1 MVARDLCPAI
11 EWASMRSSI
20 RPGIQGK
27 PMTLSFDDI
36 TWHRAVGQLIEA
48 LDKPNFWAQLVRLL
62 EQYMPFDSWVALL
75 FSSDQHPQ
83 VFAASPGVEGIPDA
97 LFEDY
102 LRGVYLLDPF
112 YIASREQS
120 RSGLYRLWEV
130 APEHF
135 EQTEYYQRYFR
146 LNVVADEIQFN
157 CQLEGDRTLCLSLG
171 SKQRFS
177 SEQIALLSLIQP
189 WLLALLRQRL
199 PYELSESVAP
209 ASADWRLQLETSV
222 QQLKGAQL
230 TARELDVGRLMLS
243 GCSSKEIARKLEISV
258 ETVKVH
264 KKHMYSKL
272 GIKSQSE
279 LFSIFLQAQ
288 NA

>member
-1 MVARDLCPAI
+1 
-11 EWASMRSSI
+11 
-20 RPGIQGK
+20 
-27 PMTLSFDDI
+27 MTLSLEDI
-36 TWHRAVGQLIEA
+36 AWHRSVGQMIDA
-48 LDKPNFWAQLVRLL
+48 LDQPNFWTQLVRLL
-62 EQYMPFDSWVALL
+62 DQYVPFDSWVVLL
-75 FSSDQHPQ
+75 FSSEHKPL
-83 VFAASPGVEGIPDA
+83 VFAECPGQDGEPDH
-97 LFEDY
+97 LFQDY
-102 LRGVYLLDPF
+102 LNGLYLLDPF
-112 YIASREQS
+112 YIASREHS
-120 RSGLYRLWEV
+120 RTGLFRLAEV

-135 EQTEYYQRYFR
+135 ELTEYYQRYFR

-157 CQLEGDRTLCLSLG
+157 CQQPDGRTLCLSLG
-171 SKQRFS
+171 SKQRFDPQ
-177 SEQIALLSLIQP
+177 QIALLSLIQP
-189 WLLALLRQRL
+189 WVLGLLRQRL
-199 PYELSESVAP
+199 PHEFNQVSAP
-209 ASADWRLQLETSV
+209 QAPIHNDGW
-222 QQLKGAQL
+222 GAQL

>member
-1 MVARDLCPAI
+1 
-11 EWASMRSSI
+11 
-20 RPGIQGK
+20 
-27 PMTLSFDDI
+27 MTLSLEDI
-36 TWHRAVGQLIEA
+36 AWHRSVGQMIDA
-48 LDKPNFWAQLVRLL
+48 LDHPNFWTQLVRLL
-62 EQYMPFDSWVALL
+62 DQYVPFDSWVVLL
-75 FSSDQHPQ
+75 FSSEHKPL
-83 VFAASPGVEGIPDA
+83 VFAECPGQDGEPDH
-97 LFEDY
+97 LFQDY
-102 LRGVYLLDPF
+102 LNGLYLLDPF
-112 YIASREQS
+112 YIASREHS
-120 RSGLYRLWEV
+120 RTGLFRLAEV

-135 EQTEYYQRYFR
+135 ELTEYYQRYFR

-157 CQLEGDRTLCLSLG
+157 CQQPDGRTLCLSLG
-171 SKQRFS
+171 STQRFDPQ
-177 SEQIALLSLIQP
+177 QIALLSLIQP
-189 WLLALLRQRL
+189 WVLGLLRQRL
-199 PYELSESVAP
+199 PHELNQVSAP
-209 ASADWRLQLETSV
+209 EQPIHNDGW
-222 QQLKGAQL
+222 GAQL

>member
-1 MVARDLCPAI
+1 
-11 EWASMRSSI
+11 
-20 RPGIQGK
+20 
-27 PMTLSFDDI
+27 MTLSLEDI
-36 TWHRAVGQLIEA
+36 AWHRSVGQMIDA
-48 LDKPNFWAQLVRLL
+48 LDQPNFWTQLVRLL
-62 EQYMPFDSWVALL
+62 DQYVPFDSWVVLL
-75 FSSDQHPQ
+75 FSSEHKPL
-83 VFAASPGVEGIPDA
+83 VFAECPGQDGEPDH
-97 LFEDY
+97 LFQDY
-102 LRGVYLLDPF
+102 LNGLYLLDPF
-112 YIASREQS
+112 YIASREHS
-120 RSGLYRLWEV
+120 RTGLFRLAEV

-135 EQTEYYQRYFR
+135 ELTEYYQRYFR

-157 CQLEGDRTLCLSLG
+157 CQQPDGRTLCLSLG
-171 SKQRFS
+171 SRQRF
-177 SEQIALLSLIQP
+177 EPQQIALLSLIQP
-189 WLLALLRQRL
+189 WVLSLLRQRL
-199 PYELSESVAP
+199 PHELNQVSAP
-209 ASADWRLQLETSV
+209 QAPIQNDDW
-222 QQLKGAQL
+222 GAQL

>member
-1 MVARDLCPAI
+1 M
-11 EWASMRSSI
+11 S
-20 RPGIQGK
+20 
-27 PMTLSFDDI
+27 MTLQDI
-36 TWHRAVGQLIEA
+36 AWHRSVGQMIDA
-48 LDKPNFWAQLVRLL
+48 LDQPNFWTQLVRLL
-62 EQYMPFDSWVALL
+62 DQYVPSDSWVALL
-75 FSSDQHPQ
+75 FSSEHRPL
-83 VFAASPGVEGIPDA
+83 VFAECPGADGTPDH
-97 LFEDY
+97 LFQDY
-102 LRGVYLLDPF
+102 LNGLYLLDPF
-112 YIASREQS
+112 YIASREHAHT
-120 RSGLYRLWEV
+120 GLLRLAEV

-135 EQTEYYQRYFR
+135 ELTEYYQRYFR

-157 CQLEGDRTLCLSLG
+157 CHLPDRRTLCLSLG
-171 SKQRFS
+171 SKQRFDPQ
-177 SEQIALLSLIQP
+177 QIALLSLIQP
-189 WLLALLRQRL
+189 WVLSLLRQRL
-199 PYELSESVAP
+199 PHELNQVSAP
-209 ASADWRLQLETSV
+209 QPPIQKDDW
-222 QQLKGAQL
+222 GAQL

>member
-1 MVARDLCPAI
+1 MSV
-11 EWASMRSSI
+11 
-20 RPGIQGK
+20 
-27 PMTLSFDDI
+27 SFDDI
-36 TWHRAVGQLIEA
+36 TWHRAVGQLIDA

-62 EQYMPFDSWVALL
+62 DQYVAFDSWVALL
-75 FSSDQHPQ
+75 FSADQHPQ
-83 VFAASPGVEGIPDA
+83 VFAECPGEDGSPDQ
-97 LFEDY
+97 LFQDY
-102 LRGVYLLDPF
+102 LRGLYLLDPF
-112 YIASREQS
+112 YIACREQS
-120 RSGLYRLWEV
+120 RTGLYRLSEV

-135 EQTEYYQRYFR
+135 ELTEYYQRYFR

-157 CQLEGDRTLCLSLG
+157 CQQPDGRTLCLSLG
-171 SKQRFS
+171 SKQRFDPQ
-177 SEQIALLSLIQP
+177 QIALLSLIQP
-189 WLLALLRQRL
+189 WVLSLLRQRL
-199 PYELSESVAP
+199 PHELNQVSAP
-209 ASADWRLQLETSV
+209 QAPIQNDDW
-222 QQLKGAQL
+222 GAQL

-288 NA
+288 TS

>member
-1 MVARDLCPAI
+1 
-11 EWASMRSSI
+11 
-20 RPGIQGK
+20 
-27 PMTLSFDDI
+27 MTLSFDDI
-36 TWHRAVGQLIEA
+36 TWHRAVGQLIDT

-62 EQYMPFDSWVALL
+62 DQYVAFDSWVVLL
-75 FSSDQHPQ
+75 FSADQHPQ
-83 VFAASPGVEGIPDA
+83 VFAECPGEDGSPDP
-97 LFEDY
+97 LFQDY
-102 LRGVYLLDPF
+102 LRGLYLLDPF
-112 YIASREQS
+112 YIACREQS
-120 RSGLYRLWEV
+120 RTGLYRLSEV

-135 EQTEYYQRYFR
+135 ELTEYYQRYFR

-157 CQLEGDRTLCLSLG
+157 CQLEGERTLCLSLG
-171 SKQRFS
+171 SEKYFTG
-177 SEQIALLSLIQP
+177 EQIALLSLIQP
-189 WLLALLRQRL
+189 WVLGLLRQRL
-199 PYELSESVAP
+199 PYEINETVALAAAP
-209 ASADWRLQLETSV
+209 AQANWRVQLEASV

>member
-1 MVARDLCPAI
+1 
-11 EWASMRSSI
+11 
-20 RPGIQGK
+20 
-27 PMTLSFDDI
+27 MTLSLEDI
-36 TWHRAVGQLIEA
+36 AWHRSVGQMIDA
-48 LDKPNFWAQLVRLL
+48 LDQPNFWTQLVRLL
-62 EQYMPFDSWVALL
+62 DQYVPFDSWVVLL
-75 FSSDQHPQ
+75 FSSEHKPL
-83 VFAASPGVEGIPDA
+83 VFAECPGQDGEPDH
-97 LFEDY
+97 LFQDY
-102 LRGVYLLDPF
+102 LNGLYLLDPF
-112 YIASREQS
+112 YIASREHS
-120 RSGLYRLWEV
+120 RTGLFRLAEV

-135 EQTEYYQRYFR
+135 ELTEYYQRYFR

-157 CQLEGDRTLCLSLG
+157 CQQPDGRTLCLSLG
-171 SKQRFS
+171 SKQRFDPQ
-177 SEQIALLSLIQP
+177 QIALLSLIQP
-189 WLLALLRQRL
+189 WVLSLLRQRL
-199 PYELSESVAP
+199 PHELNQVSAP
-209 ASADWRLQLETSV
+209 QAPIQNDDW
-222 QQLKGAQL
+222 GAQL

>member
-1 MVARDLCPAI
+1 
-11 EWASMRSSI
+11 
-20 RPGIQGK
+20 
-27 PMTLSFDDI
+27 MTLSREDI
-36 TWHRAVGQLIEA
+36 AWHRSVGQMIDA
-48 LDKPNFWAQLVRLL
+48 LDQPNFWTQLVRLL
-62 EQYMPFDSWVALL
+62 DQYVPFDSWVVLL
-75 FSSDQHPQ
+75 FSSEHKPL
-83 VFAASPGVEGIPDA
+83 VFAECPGQDGEPDH
-97 LFEDY
+97 LFQDY
-102 LRGVYLLDPF
+102 LNGLYLLDPF
-112 YIASREQS
+112 YIASREHS
-120 RSGLYRLWEV
+120 RTGLFRLAEV

-135 EQTEYYQRYFR
+135 ELTEYYQRYFR

-157 CQLEGDRTLCLSLG
+157 CQQPDGRTLCLSLG
-171 SKQRFS
+171 SKQRFDPQ
-177 SEQIALLSLIQP
+177 QIALLSLIQP
-189 WLLALLRQRL
+189 WVLGLLRQRL
-199 PYELSESVAP
+199 PHELNQVSAP
-209 ASADWRLQLETSV
+209 EQPIHNDGW
-222 QQLKGAQL
+222 GAQL

>member
-1 MVARDLCPAI
+1 
-11 EWASMRSSI
+11 
-20 RPGIQGK
+20 
-27 PMTLSFDDI
+27 MTLSLEDI
-36 TWHRAVGQLIEA
+36 AWHRSVGQMIDA
-48 LDKPNFWAQLVRLL
+48 LDQPNFWTQLVRLL
-62 EQYMPFDSWVALL
+62 DQYVPFDSWVVLL
-75 FSSDQHPQ
+75 FSSEHKPL
-83 VFAASPGVEGIPDA
+83 VFAECPGQDGEPDH
-97 LFEDY
+97 LFQDY
-102 LRGVYLLDPF
+102 LNGLYLLDPF
-112 YIASREQS
+112 YIASREHS
-120 RSGLYRLWEV
+120 RTGLFRLAEV

-135 EQTEYYQRYFR
+135 ELTEYYQRYFR

-157 CQLEGDRTLCLSLG
+157 CQQPDGRTLCLSLG
-171 SKQRFS
+171 SKQRFDPQ
-177 SEQIALLSLIQP
+177 QIALLSLIQP
-189 WLLALLRQRL
+189 WVLSLLRQRL
-199 PYELSESVAP
+199 PHELNQVSAP
-209 ASADWRLQLETSV
+209 ETPIHNDGW
-222 QQLKGAQL
+222 GAQL

>member
-1 MVARDLCPAI
+1 
-11 EWASMRSSI
+11 
-20 RPGIQGK
+20 
-27 PMTLSFDDI
+27 MTLVLDDI
-36 TWHRAVGQLIEA
+36 AWHRSVGQMIEA
-48 LDKPNFWAQLVRLL
+48 LDRPNFWTQLVRLL
-62 EQYMPFDSWVALL
+62 NQYVTFDSWVVLL
-75 FSSDQHPQ
+75 FSSQRRPE
-83 VFAASPGVEGIPDA
+83 VFAECPGEDGSPDQ
-97 LFEDY
+97 LFQDY
-102 LRGVYLLDPF
+102 LKGLYLLDPF
-112 YIASREQS
+112 YIASREYS
-120 RSGLYRLWEV
+120 RTGLYRLAEV

-135 EQTEYYQRYFR
+135 ELTEYYQRYFR

-157 CQLEGDRTLCLSLG
+157 CQLDDDRTLCLSLG
-171 SKQRFS
+171 STSRFS
-177 SEQIALLSLIQP
+177 AEQIALLSLIQP
-189 WLLALLRQRL
+189 WVLGLLRQRL
-199 PYELSESVAP
+199 PHEVHEETAVP
-209 ASADWRLQLETSV
+209 ATPQQGDWRIQLEASV

-243 GCSSKEIARKLEISV
+243 GCSSKEIARKLEISI

>member
-1 MVARDLCPAI
+1 
-11 EWASMRSSI
+11 
-20 RPGIQGK
+20 
-27 PMTLSFDDI
+27 MTLSLEDI
-36 TWHRAVGQLIEA
+36 AWHRSVGQMIDA
-48 LDKPNFWAQLVRLL
+48 LDQPNFWTQLVRLL
-62 EQYMPFDSWVALL
+62 DQYVPFDSWVVLL
-75 FSSDQHPQ
+75 FSSEHKPL
-83 VFAASPGVEGIPDA
+83 VFAECPGQDGEPDH
-97 LFEDY
+97 LFQEY
-102 LRGVYLLDPF
+102 LNGLYLLDPF
-112 YIASREQS
+112 YIASREHS
-120 RSGLYRLWEV
+120 RTGLFRLAEV

-135 EQTEYYQRYFR
+135 ELTEYYQRYFR

-157 CQLEGDRTLCLSLG
+157 CQQPDGRTLCLSLG
-171 SKQRFS
+171 SKQRFDPQ
-177 SEQIALLSLIQP
+177 QIALLSLIQP
-189 WLLALLRQRL
+189 WVLGLLRQRL
-199 PYELSESVAP
+199 PHELNQVSAP
-209 ASADWRLQLETSV
+209 EQPIHNDGW
-222 QQLKGAQL
+222 GAQL

>member
-1 MVARDLCPAI
+1 
-11 EWASMRSSI
+11 
-20 RPGIQGK
+20 
-27 PMTLSFDDI
+27 MTLAFDDI

-62 EQYMPFDSWVALL
+62 DQYVPFDSWVALL
-75 FSSDQHPQ
+75 FSADQHPQ
-83 VFAASPGVEGIPDA
+83 VFAECPGADGNPDP
-97 LFEDY
+97 LFQDY
-102 LRGVYLLDPF
+102 LRGLYLLDPF
-112 YIASREQS
+112 YIACREQT
-120 RSGLYRLWEV
+120 RTGLYRLSEV

-135 EQTEYYQRYFR
+135 ELTEYYQRYFR

-157 CQLEGDRTLCLSLG
+157 CQLEGERTLCLSLG
-171 SKQRFS
+171 SEKRFTG
-177 SEQIALLSLIQP
+177 EHIALLSLIQP
-189 WLLALLRQRL
+189 WVLGLLRQRL
-199 PYELSESVAP
+199 PYEINETVALATAP
-209 ASADWRLQLETSV
+209 APTDWRVQLEASV